1 MNGRYFDV
9 RFRWDNLA
17 FKGSEGNVEWY
28 LTNSVARP
36 T

>member
-1 MNGRYFDV
+1 MNGRFFDV

-17 FKGSEGNVEWY
+17 FKAVEGNVEWY
-28 LTNSVARP
+28 LSNSVARP